1 MKFFINNGHKKI
13 IINEESTPIHVN
25 CHINDTTIKIN
36 LYSGSLDLNS
46 FDDLPIVNKDLYDI
60 NYDVKNDLYV
70 MDGVETD
77 NISCL
82 LSGIY
87 ECKIEDVKHR

>member
-1 MKFFINNGHKKI
+1 MKLFINNGHKKI
-13 IINEESTPIHVN
+13 IISEESTPVQVN

-36 LYSGSLDLNS
+36 LYSGSLEFNS
-46 FDDLPIVNKDLYDI
+46 YDDLPIVHHELYDI
-60 NYDVKNDLYV
+60 NYDGNNDLYV

-77 NISCL
+77 NISYL

-87 ECKIEDVKHR
+87 ESRMEDVKHR

>member
-36 LYSGSLDLNS
+36 LYSGSFYLNS

-87 ECKIEDVKHR
+87 ECKIENVKHR